1 VVFLRA
7 FGPAEGLQDMLVG
20 YGLAGVLALVPVSPG
35 GLGIVEGTLVSLLVG
50 FGTSHA
56 QAVLGVI
63 TWRLAEFWLPIPLAA
78 LTYLSLRTGTLRHHR
93 LPARPVI
100 PVWQQGSATTPRTA
114 SDAVLS
120 GAPTPEPHRSDQ
132 RGRHGPSAEGNRL
145 TAGAKPALHEGS
157 EPEPEPEPEP
167 GRDSGAEQPPEP

>member
-1 VVFLRA
+1 
-7 FGPAEGLQDMLVG
+7 MLVG

-100 PVWQQGSATTPRTA
+100 PVWQQGSATT
-114 SDAVLS
+114 
-120 GAPTPEPHRSDQ
+120 
-132 RGRHGPSAEGNRL
+132 
-145 TAGAKPALHEGS
+145 EGS
-157 EPEPEPEPEP
+157 ETEP
-167 GRDSGAEQPPEP
+167 GRDSGDEQQRKGADRGTAEQ